1 MEGELIMAEAY
12 DYKTKNEEL
21 WNAIT
26 HGIGFVL
33 SIPAL
38 VLLILAGISH
48 GTAIAIVSFTLFGVS
63 MLLLFLMSTLLH
75 SMPVKLKRLFSIFD
89 HSAIYILIA
98 GTYTP
103 FLLVTIKGP
112 LGWTLFGIIWGLAIV
127 GILFKVFFIHKYEV
141 VSLLFYIVMGWLIIF
156 AIKPLY
162 MNLPTE
168 GLILLVTGGVLYTF
182 GSVFYAWRKIP
193 YNHAIWHLFVL
204 AGSTAMYFSVLLYV

>member
-1 MEGELIMAEAY
+1 MPEAF

-38 VLLILAGISH
+38 VLLVLAGIRH

-75 SMPVKLKRLFSIFD
+75 SMPIKLKKLFSIFD
-89 HSAIYILIA
+89 HSAIYLLIA

-103 FLLVTIKGP
+103 FLLVTIKGA
-112 LGWTLFGIIWGLAIV
+112 LGWTLFGIIWGLAII

-162 MNLPTE
+162 MHLPTE
-168 GLILLVTGGVLYTF
+168 GLILLVAGGVLYTF

-193 YNHAIWHLFVL
+193 YNHAIWHVFVL